1 MKNLLFL
8 FIITLMFACDPPKKE
23 AQVEA
28 TPENTTKLEPIQEA
42 PVVQEVDSTT
52 VDKAPEEIVPKT
64 ENE

>member
-1 MKNLLFL
+1 
-8 FIITLMFACDPPKKE
+8 MFACDPPKKE